1 MEIKLYYRML
11 QRGWWLVALMGLV
24 SLLASLTFSYL
35 AVPQYKT
42 TARFILT
49 PGSLLT
55 SEGSPE
61 VVIAGLE
68 TLDLPSVVAT
78 YTEVMGS
85 QKILVEALSYLGVEN
100 FPARAYT
107 IDANVLPEST
117 VLELT
122 VSGPDPR
129 LVTDLANAIGYET
142 ILFTRSINR
151 IYELNVLDQAV
162 IPAAP
167 YSPVPLR
174 DAALSLLLGLVGGA
188 VLAILSEQI
197 RIPLEAYRQRLQL
210 DAETGV
216 YNSRHFSRLL
226 ENEIAKNPSSTLSV
240 GIIELNGLT
249 ELAGTLPSAGV
260 GRALKVVTD
269 TLRRE
274 LRGNDNIGRWNDNS
288 FIVMLPLTPAEAASR
303 IFNRIYQSLLNPVDL
318 PQYDTTV
325 HLDPHVGGGE
335 YSNEITAQELL
346 EKTVEA
352 LEQARRDPSHP
363 VYIWEMRNPFWV
375 QKEDLG

>member
-78 YTEVMGS
+78 YTEVMAS

-162 IPAAP
+162 VPTAP
-167 YSPVPLR
+167 YSPVPIR

-216 YNSRHFSRLL
+216 YNNRHFSRLL
-226 ENEIAKNPSSTLSV
+226 ENEIAKNPSSALSV
-240 GIIELNGLT
+240 
-249 ELAGTLPSAGV
+249 
-260 GRALKVVTD
+260 
-269 TLRRE
+269 
-274 LRGNDNIGRWNDNS
+274 
-288 FIVMLPLTPAEAASR
+288 
-303 IFNRIYQSLLNPVDL
+303 
-318 PQYDTTV
+318 
-325 HLDPHVGGGE
+325 
-335 YSNEITAQELL
+335 
-346 EKTVEA
+346 
-352 LEQARRDPSHP
+352 
-363 VYIWEMRNPFWV
+363 
-375 QKEDLG
+375 